1 MKNYTGFI
9 LLCMIAM
16 TIIGCGKAKGPMDDG
31 TIVATIGDETI
42 TLAAFEERLDK
53 LPDSIRS
60 IAKAN
65 KAAYLENLVVEDLL
79 YKEAVRK
86 GLDKDEDIVMLFEE
100 ARKRILIARLA
111 QDEIDNKINIS
122 ERDIKAYYNENK
134 SELES
139 PQLYRA
145 SHILVDT
152 MEEASQISDKLTAG
166 ALFEELA
173 REYSKDVTSKRGGD
187 IGYFSSGQM
196 LPEFEDACI
205 KLKIGETS
213 GPVKTQFGYH
223 IIKLTDKRGPEPLKY
238 ADVKD
243 RIEKILMTQKRG
255 RLLEA
260 LVNKLKTETKV
271 TINTELLGSSGDE
284 PQEELYSRS
293 SGGPIGVEGIQEW

>member
-1 MKNYTGFI
+1 MKKYIGFI
-9 LLCMIAM
+9 IICMIAV
-16 TIIGCGKAKGPMDDG
+16 TITGCGKGIGDDG
-31 TIVATIGDETI
+31 TIVARIGDETI

-79 YKEAVRK
+79 YKEAVKK

-111 QDEIDNKINIS
+111 QDEIDNKVNIS
-122 ERDIKAYYNENK
+122 DRDIKAYYNENK
-134 SELES
+134 AELES
-139 PQLYRA
+139 PELYRA

-152 MEEASQISDKLTAG
+152 MEEASGISDKLTAG

-173 REYSKDVTSKRGGD
+173 REHSKDVTSKRGGD
-187 IGYFSSGQM
+187 IGYFSTGQM
-196 LPEFEDACI
+196 LPEFEDACM

-243 RIEKILMTQKRG
+243 RIEKILVTQKRG
-255 RLLEA
+255 RLLEG
-260 LVNKLKTETKV
+260 LVNKLKSETKV
-271 TINTELLGSSGDE
+271 TINSELLDSSSDE

-293 SGGPIGVEGIQEW
+293 SGGPVGVEGIQEW